1 MNEQNMDKN
10 IFFAFYAVIVKNLRG
25 VLLFDPEDEELNSR
39 IEWLR
44 KRFQY
49 RNLGIPPSLYSE
61 RFNELFKYK
70 VFRKLYYPVKEA
82 EELINILSSIGYDSV
97 FVEAL
102 VLASS
107 YISPLMILSSKY
119 LKLIEENS
127 LGSVG
132 ICKEL
137 SIKDWKLHMRIAD
150 YTILDSY
157 ENSVMQAIE
166 YIENINDSAKR
177 EEIINDRRN
186 FYEKDM
192 KRYWRI
198 LCDNPSKNFLYYLDP
213 LLIVDKNIDKLK
225 NRLKIEHAF
234 GLAIIPVINLTIV

>member
-10 IFFAFYAVIVKNLRG
+10 IFFAFYAMIVKNLRG
-25 VLLFDPEDEELNSR
+25 VLLFDPEDEELDSR

-82 EELINILSSIGYDSV
+82 EELINILSSIGYDNM
-97 FVEAL
+97 FIEAL

-157 ENSVMQAIE
+157 ESSVIQAID
-166 YIENINDSAKR
+166 YIKNIDNSSKR
-177 EEIINDRRN
+177 KEIINQRKS
-186 FYEKDM
+186 FYEKDR

-198 LCDNPSKNFLYYLDP
+198 LCDNPSKGFLYYLDP
-213 LLIVDKNIDKLK
+213 LIIVDKNVDKLK
-225 NRLKIEHAF
+225 NKLKIEHAF
-234 GLAIIPVINLTIV
+234 GLAILPVINLTIV